1 MQEPKYILK
10 ETDEEAVSSME
21 IFTSLKDNAKTI
33 ILFSL
38 IIGVLTGVFTYFQK
52 DFYTS
57 NAVGT
62 SELFPDSDIRPVMN
76 IITTVINNR
85 SAKSISQV
93 LNISEETSRTIKD
106 VSLNSLQS
114 GQNQQYIFDLKIT
127 TTDSSKIDEIFES
140 ILNAIESNNYLSNK
154 FNQKV
159 NDLDT
164 LIKKTEQQISD
175 LNKLKAQ
182 TLKLSGEQNE
192 GVVIFPTNIYTEIVT
207 LEERLLNLQNQR
219 KDISLV
225 EYIQRPPKPEKAAGP
240 NRIMTTMLAFIC
252 SIAIGMFIVIAR
264 LIF

>member
-1 MQEPKYILK
+1 MDII
-10 ETDEEAVSSME
+10 SS
-21 IFTSLKDNAKTI
+21 I
-33 ILFSL
+33 IH
-38 IIGVLTGVFTYFQK
+38 
-52 DFYTS
+52 
-57 NAVGT
+57 
-62 SELFPDSDIRPVMN
+62 
-76 IITTVINNR
+76 NR
-85 SAKSISQV
+85 SAKSISQI
-93 LNISEETSRTIKD
+93 LDISEETSQAIKD
-106 VSLNSLQS
+106 MSVSDLQS
-114 GQNQQYIFDLKIT
+114 GENQQYIFDLKIT